1 MKPIGK
7 YIVINS
13 IDEEIETASG
23 LLLSANDQND
33 IRYKK
38 GVVVEVGTDV
48 SVISNGDNI
57 YYDKR
62 AGYTMVIG
70 GEQYTVIREPDVVVV
85 E

>member
-23 LLLSANDQND
+23 LLLSVNDQTD
-33 IRYKK
+33 LRYKR

-48 SVISNGDNI
+48 SVISGGDNI

-62 AGYTMVIG
+62 AGHTMSIG
-70 GEQYTVIREPDVVVV
+70 GVQYTVIRETDVVVV